1 LWGLLIIGVRRG
13 VGIVRDAVSTRQ
25 GLDDASSGL
34 YGRYYDTIY
43 SWRDYEDTCKALDT
57 LFQSRSKP
65 PRSLL
70 DLGCGTGT
78 HAVLLGQHGYFIVGI
93 DSSGEMIG
101 QAREKAERE
110 HIDAHFVVADMRRF
124 HLHRTFDAAFSLFST
139 FSYLT
144 TDKDVA
150 HTLSHVRSHLVPG
163 GLLVFDAWCSLGSKT
178 GIKQGYRV
186 AEEGERRAIV
196 FSETETSTATNQVA
210 LRLHC
215 LIIEKN
221 RVLNQF
227 RETHSLRTF
236 TPDEV
241 KQHLEAN
248 GFRTLEV
255 QLRNRN
261 RVMGVVAEAI

>member
-1 LWGLLIIGVRRG
+1 VA
-13 VGIVRDAVSTRQ
+13 VRDTASTHRRPK
-25 GLDDASSGL
+25 DKSSDL

-43 SWRDYEDTCKALDT
+43 SWRDYEDICKGLDK
-57 LFQSRSKP
+57 LFQNRSKP

-70 DLGCGTGT
+70 DLGCGTGS
-78 HAVLLGQHGYFIVGI
+78 HALLLAQRGYFVVGI
-93 DSSGEMIG
+93 DSSNELIR

-110 HIDAHFVVADMRRF
+110 RINAHFVVADMRRF
-124 HLHRTFDAAFSLFST
+124 DLHKTFDAAFSLFAT

-144 TDKDVA
+144 TDKDVDDM
-150 HTLSHVRSHLVPG
+150 LSHVRSHLVPG

-178 GIKQGYRV
+178 GIKQGYRI

-196 FSETETSTATNQVA
+196 FSETETSMAAHQAT

-215 LIIEKN
+215 LILDRN

-227 RETHSLRTF
+227 SETHLLRVF
-236 TPDEV
+236 APDDI
-241 KQHLEAN
+241 KRHLEAN
-248 GFRTLEV
+248 GFRPLEI

-261 RVMGVVAEAI
+261 RNMDVAAEAI

>member
-1 LWGLLIIGVRRG
+1 MS
-13 VGIVRDAVSTRQ
+13 DRQ
-25 GLDDASSGL
+25 QPEEQSSGL

-43 SWRDYEDTCKALDT
+43 SWRDYEDTCKTLDT
-57 LFQSRSKP
+57 LFRNRSKP

-70 DLGCGTGT
+70 DLGCGTGS
-78 HAVLLGQHGYFIVGI
+78 HALLLAQRGYFVVGI
-93 DSSGEMIG
+93 DSSKEMIR
-101 QAREKAERE
+101 QAREKAKCE

-124 HLHRTFDAAFSLFST
+124 HLHRTFDAAFSLFAT

-150 HTLSHVRSHLVPG
+150 DTLSRVRSHLVPG
-163 GLLVFDAWCSLGSKT
+163 GLLIFDAWSSLGSET

-196 FSETETSTATNQVA
+196 FSETETSTATHQAA

-215 LIIEKN
+215 LILDKN

-227 RETHSLRTF
+227 RETHALRLF
-236 TPDEV
+236 APDEIE
-241 KQHLEAN
+241 QHLEAN
-248 GFRTLEV
+248 GFRTLEI
-255 QLRNRN
+255 QLRNQNRN
-261 RVMGVVAEAI
+261 MDVAAEAI